1 LTVSDAAPMQLTC
14 PRCLA
19 KIQRPT
25 SVPAAQRV
33 PVPAIPLDEEA
44 KRDSRLAF
52 GILLLIGIFVCVGVW
67 VAMGATNAP
76 AADSVAF
83 AAVLVILVVVI
94 ILAAVALGPPK
105 PAKTPPPLPPAR
117 AWEDSDKI
125 LQYSSIRRSDSPHWS
140 GGAFAGGFFA
150 ALGVCAGGFFLLG
163 ATIDSR
169 NSVSGMIFLVIVVI
183 AVIATITMG
192 VFIGRRRSMLGFTQ
206 GVAVGMCLGLLAL
219 GPCAFCYL
227 MTLHG

>member
-1 LTVSDAAPMQLTC
+1 MTVSDAAPMQLTC

-19 KIQRPT
+19 KIQRPA

-67 VAMGATNAP
+67 VAMGAINAP

-140 GGAFAGGFFA
+140 GAPSRGDFSRRWACARVDFFCWGRP
-150 ALGVCAGGFFLLG
+150 L
-163 ATIDSR
+163 IR
-169 NSVSGMIFLVIVVI
+169 VIQ
-183 AVIATITMG
+183 
-192 VFIGRRRSMLGFTQ
+192 F
-206 GVAVGMCLGLLAL
+206 
-219 GPCAFCYL
+219 PE
-227 MTLHG
+227 